1 MLNFVACVIFW
12 VHEIEKRETRQ
23 FCLRNNSFSN
33 CTRMQIISKVEYTVT
48 CFEFT
53 YIRRIAL
60 IISYSVLLACWTW
73 TSQPIS
79 YQNATRRLFKT
90 VVDVDGV
97 IALYQLSPIPYWDEA
112 LELFYFVYIPFE
124 ITPCRRKKMMMDW
137 LRVSASI
144 LPITLLLKIHS
155 PQSSSPVIDI
165 YGSRPEVE
173 SINIFYPTS
182 HLKPCYFNLNRNHD
196 EVHFLKHQGMSNF
209 WWNGSDGL
217 VGLYLVINRGVK
229 IAPFVLLW

>member
-1 MLNFVACVIFW
+1 MYITCGAISFDLSPFLWFFWPLFPFHHPNSQPPVTWVVKIVCGEWWPVKKYFANFHWVKRLMLNFVACVIFW
-12 VHEIEKRETRQ
+12 VHEIEKREARQ

-90 VVDVDGV
+90 VVDVDVV
-97 IALYQLSPIPYWDEA
+97 IALYQLSPIPCWGEA

-124 ITPCRRKKMMMDW
+124 NTPCGREKKWWWIGFAFQQAFFRWRCYWKSIHHNQVLQLSISMDHVGK
-137 LRVSASI
+137 LRA
-144 LPITLLLKIHS
+144 
-155 PQSSSPVIDI
+155 
-165 YGSRPEVE
+165 
-173 SINIFYPTS
+173 
-182 HLKPCYFNLNRNHD
+182 
-196 EVHFLKHQGMSNF
+196 
-209 WWNGSDGL
+209 
-217 VGLYLVINRGVK
+217 
-229 IAPFVLLW
+229 